1 MPPYERALRMAD
13 RHSIRGQ
20 RGSNFEGGVMRTY
33 KLTIA
38 YDGTRYQGWQR
49 QPDTE
54 LTIQGMLEGA
64 VCALKGY
71 PVEVN
76 GSGRTDGGVHAEAQT
91 ASIRLSGKVEE
102 EPFLEELNRTLPE
115 DIRVTG
121 MELVKNGF
129 HARYSAS
136 GKRYEYTVDTREKAD
151 VFTRK
156 YCFHFPEKLDMGA
169 MKKAAD
175 CLVGKH
181 DLAAFTDR
189 NEDQST
195 IRTIYA
201 IRISKEGS
209 KVKLLYEGNGFM
221 YHMVRI
227 LTGTLLEVGTGKR
240 SVEETAA
247 LLDGGERFQAGFLAP
262 ACGLSL
268 KEVYY

>member
-1 MPPYERALRMAD
+1 
-13 RHSIRGQ
+13 
-20 RGSNFEGGVMRTY
+20 MRTY
-33 KLTIA
+33 KLTVA

-54 LTIQGMLEGA
+54 LTIQGTLERTI
-64 VCALKGY
+64 CALKGY
-71 PVEVN
+71 PIEVN

-91 ASIRLSGKVEE
+91 ASIRLPGKVEAE
-102 EPFLEELNRTLPE
+102 RFQAELNRMLPE

-129 HARYSAS
+129 HARYSAA

-151 VFTRK
+151 VFTRR
-156 YCFHFPEKLDMGA
+156 YCFHFPGKLDTKA
-169 MKKAAD
+169 MREAAG

-181 DLAAFTDR
+181 DFSAFTDR

-195 IRTIYA
+195 IRTIYD
-201 IRISKEGS
+201 IRIREEED
-209 KVKLLYEGNGFM
+209 KVKLVYEGNGFM

-240 SVEETAA
+240 TVEETAA
-247 LLDGGERFQAGFLAP
+247 LLDGGERFQAGFLVP
-262 ACGLSL
+262 ACGLVL

>member
-1 MPPYERALRMAD
+1 
-13 RHSIRGQ
+13 
-20 RGSNFEGGVMRTY
+20 MRTY

-54 LTIQGMLEGA
+54 LTVQGTLERA
-64 VCALKGY
+64 VSDLKGY
-71 PVEVN
+71 PIEVN

-91 ASIRLSGKVEE
+91 ASIRLSGKVGEE
-102 EPFLEELNRTLPE
+102 KFLGELNRMLPE
-115 DIRVTG
+115 DIRVTD

-129 HARYSAS
+129 HARYSAQ

-156 YCFHFPEKLDMGA
+156 YCCHFPENLNLGA
-169 MKKAAD
+169 MQKAAK
-175 CLVGKH
+175 CLIGKH
-181 DLAAFTDR
+181 DFAAFTDR

-195 IRTIYA
+195 IRNIYD
-201 IRISKEGS
+201 IRIEKRGT
-209 KVKLLYEGNGFM
+209 KVRFIYEGNGFM

-240 SVEETAA
+240 TLQETAA
-247 LLDGGERFQAGFLAP
+247 LLEEGERQKAGFLAP
-262 ACGLSL
+262 ACGLML
-268 KEVYY
+268 KEVYYNPVKKD

>member
-1 MPPYERALRMAD
+1 
-13 RHSIRGQ
+13 
-20 RGSNFEGGVMRTY
+20 MRTY
-33 KLTIA
+33 KLTVA

-54 LTIQGMLEGA
+54 LTIQGTLERTI
-64 VCALKGY
+64 CALKGY
-71 PVEVN
+71 PIEVN

-91 ASIRLSGKVEE
+91 ASIRLPGKVEAE
-102 EPFLEELNRTLPE
+102 RFQAELNRMLPE

-129 HARYSAS
+129 HARYSAA
-136 GKRYEYTVDTREKAD
+136 GKQYEYTVDTREKAD
-151 VFTRK
+151 VFTRR
-156 YCFHFPEKLDMGA
+156 YCFHFPGTLDTKAMGE
-169 MKKAAD
+169 AAG

-181 DLAAFTDR
+181 DFAAFTDR

-195 IRTIYA
+195 IRTIYD
-201 IRISKEGS
+201 IRIREEGD
-209 KVKLLYEGNGFM
+209 KVKLVYEGNGFM

-240 SVEETAA
+240 TVEETAA
-247 LLDGGERFQAGFLAP
+247 LLDGRERFQAGFLVP
-262 ACGLSL
+262 ACGLVL

>member
-1 MPPYERALRMAD
+1 
-13 RHSIRGQ
+13 
-20 RGSNFEGGVMRTY
+20 MRTY

-38 YDGTRYQGWQR
+38 YDGTRFQGWQR

-54 LTIQGMLEGA
+54 LTVQGILEQTIS
-64 VCALKGY
+64 ALKGY
-71 PVEVN
+71 DVEVN
-76 GSGRTDGGVHAEAQT
+76 GSGRTDGGVHAKAQT

-102 EPFLEELNRTLPE
+102 DTFLRELNRMLPE

-129 HARYSAS
+129 HARYSAE

-156 YCFHFPEKLDMGA
+156 YCFHFPEHLDMEA
-169 MKKAAD
+169 MKKAAG
-175 CLVGKH
+175 CLIGKH
-181 DLAAFTDR
+181 DFAAFTDR

-195 IRTIYA
+195 IRKIYD
-201 IRISKEGS
+201 IRIETQGS
-209 KVKLLYEGNGFM
+209 KVRFIYEGNGFM

-227 LTGTLLEVGTGKR
+227 LTGTLLEVGIGKR
-240 SVEETAA
+240 TWQETAA
-247 LLDGGERFQAGFLAP
+247 LLDGGERWQAGFLVP
-262 ACGLSL
+262 ACGLTL

>member
-1 MPPYERALRMAD
+1 
-13 RHSIRGQ
+13 
-20 RGSNFEGGVMRTY
+20 MRTY

-54 LTIQGMLEGA
+54 LTVQGILEQA
-64 VCALKGY
+64 VSALKGY

-91 ASIRLSGKVEE
+91 ASIHLSGKVEE
-102 EPFLEELNRTLPE
+102 EAFLRELNGMLPD
-115 DIRVTG
+115 DIRVNG

-129 HARYSAS
+129 HARYSAK

-156 YCFHFPEKLDMGA
+156 YCCHFPEKMDLKA
-169 MKKAAD
+169 MRKAAE
-175 CLVGKH
+175 CLTGKH
-181 DLAAFTDR
+181 DFAAFTDR

-195 IRTIYA
+195 IRKIYD
-201 IRISKEGS
+201 IRIEKQGS
-209 KVKLLYEGNGFM
+209 KVKLIYEGNGFM

-240 SVEETAA
+240 TLQETAA
-247 LLDGGERFQAGFLAP
+247 LLDEGERRKAGFLAP
-262 ACGLSL
+262 ACGLTL
-268 KEVYY
+268 KEVYYNPVPKDHSK

>member
-1 MPPYERALRMAD
+1 
-13 RHSIRGQ
+13 
-20 RGSNFEGGVMRTY
+20 MRTY
-33 KLTIA
+33 KLTVA

-54 LTIQGMLEGA
+54 LTIQGTLERTI
-64 VCALKGY
+64 CALKGY

-76 GSGRTDGGVHAEAQT
+76 GSGRTDGGVHAKAQT
-91 ASIRLSGKVEE
+91 ASIHLSGKVEE
-102 EPFLEELNRTLPE
+102 DVFLQELNQMLPE

-121 MELVKNGF
+121 VELVKNGF

-136 GKRYEYTVDTREKAD
+136 GKQYEYTIDTREKAD

-156 YCFHFPEKLDMGA
+156 YCFHFPECLDIKA
-169 MKKAAD
+169 MRAAAQ
-175 CLVGKH
+175 CLIGKH
-181 DLAAFTDR
+181 DFAAFTDR

-195 IRTIYA
+195 IRTIYD
-201 IRISKEGS
+201 IRIEEQEN
-209 KVKLLYEGNGFM
+209 KVKILYEGNGFM

-240 SVEETAA
+240 TLEETTA
-247 LLDGGERFQAGFLAP
+247 LLDGGERWQAGFLAP
-262 ACGLSL
+262 ACGLAL

>member
-1 MPPYERALRMAD
+1 
-13 RHSIRGQ
+13 
-20 RGSNFEGGVMRTY
+20 MRTY

-54 LTIQGMLEGA
+54 LTIQGILERA

-102 EPFLEELNRTLPE
+102 EPFLEELNRMLPE

-181 DLAAFTDR
+181 DFAAFTDR

-227 LTGTLLEVGTGKR
+227 LTGTLIETGLHERDLHSVQSLLESGTRELSG
-240 SVEETAA
+240 V
-247 LLDGGERFQAGFLAP
+247 LAP
-262 ACGLSL
+262 AKGLCL
-268 KEVYY
+268 VAVEY

>member
-1 MPPYERALRMAD
+1 
-13 RHSIRGQ
+13 
-20 RGSNFEGGVMRTY
+20 MRTY

-54 LTIQGMLEGA
+54 LTVQGTLERTI
-64 VCALKGY
+64 CALKGF

-76 GSGRTDGGVHAEAQT
+76 GSGRTDGGVHAQAQT
-91 ASIRLSGKVEE
+91 ASIRLPGKVKEE
-102 EPFLEELNRTLPE
+102 VFQEELNRMLPE

-129 HARYSAS
+129 HARYSAT
-136 GKRYEYTVDTREKAD
+136 GKRYEYTIDTREKAD

-156 YCFHFPEKLDMGA
+156 YCFHFPGTLDLEA
-169 MKKAAD
+169 MKKAAG
-175 CLVGKH
+175 CLTGKH
-181 DLAAFTDR
+181 DFAAFTDR

-195 IRTIYA
+195 IRDIYD
-201 IRISKEGS
+201 IRIEEQGS
-209 KVKLLYEGNGFM
+209 KVKLIYEGNGFM

-240 SVEETAA
+240 TLQETTA
-247 LLDGGERFQAGFLAP
+247 LLEGGERYQAGFLVP
-262 ACGLSL
+262 ACGLML
-268 KEVYY
+268 REVYY